1 MPTTD
6 KKNQPTS
13 DRGDRND
20 RSDPGGRGDRG
31 DGNDRSAQSDRGDEG
46 GPTAGRKKQMNAAA
60 PERRRELL
68 DTAAEV
74 FAAQGYNA
82 TTVRKIA
89 DAAGMLAGSLYYH
102 FDSKE
107 SMLDEILSTF
117 LTELWQG
124 YDTVLDAG
132 LGPRETIEA
141 LVTESFR
148 EIDRH
153 RAAVAI
159 YQKESR
165 HLTDQPRFHYL
176 TDSQRRFEK
185 AWLGTLER
193 GVASGAFRAD
203 LDVRLTYRFVR
214 DTVWVA
220 ASWYRPGGLH
230 SPEEIARQYLSMVL
244 DGIAVRTGHPA

>member
-1 MPTTD
+1 MPT
-6 KKNQPTS
+6 KKKPQVTPS
-13 DRGDRND
+13 
-20 RSDPGGRGDRG
+20 
-31 DGNDRSAQSDRGDEG
+31 
-46 GPTAGRKKQMNAAA
+46 

-68 DTAAEV
+68 ATAAEV

-89 DAAGMLAGSLYYH
+89 DSAGMLAGSLYYH

-107 SMLDEILSTF
+107 SMIDEILSTF
-117 LTELWQG
+117 LGELWEG
-124 YDTVLDAG
+124 YDAVLAAG
-132 LGPRETIEA
+132 LAPRQTIEA

-159 YQKESR
+159 YQKEAR
-165 HLTDQPRFHYL
+165 HLAAQPRFQYL
-176 TDSQRRFEK
+176 VDSQRKFEK

-193 GVASGAFRAD
+193 GVADHSFRAD
-203 LDVRLTYRFVR
+203 LDIRLTYRFVR

-220 ASWYRPGGLH
+220 ASWYRPGGQH

-244 DGIAVRTGHPA
+244 DGIALDA

>member
-1 MPTTD
+1 MPT
-6 KKNQPTS
+6 KKKPQVTS
-13 DRGDRND
+13 
-20 RSDPGGRGDRG
+20 S
-31 DGNDRSAQSDRGDEG
+31 
-46 GPTAGRKKQMNAAA
+46 
-60 PERRRELL
+60 PERRGELL
-68 DTAAEV
+68 AIAAEV

-82 TTVRKIA
+82 TTVRRIA
-89 DAAGMLAGSLYYH
+89 DEAGMLAGSLYYH

-107 SMLDEILSTF
+107 SMVDEILSTF
-117 LTELWQG
+117 LTELWEG
-124 YDTVLDAG
+124 YDAVLDAG

-153 RAAVAI
+153 HDAVAI

-165 HLTDQPRFHYL
+165 HLSTQPRFQYL
-176 TDSQRRFEK
+176 ADSQVKFEK

-193 GVASGAFRAD
+193 GVAAGSFRAD
-203 LDVRLTYRFVR
+203 LDIRLTYRFVR

-220 ASWYRPGGLH
+220 ASWYRPGGHH

-244 DGIAVRTGHPA
+244 DGIALRT

>member
-1 MPTTD
+1 MPT
-6 KKNQPTS
+6 KKKPQVTPS
-13 DRGDRND
+13 
-20 RSDPGGRGDRG
+20 
-31 DGNDRSAQSDRGDEG
+31 
-46 GPTAGRKKQMNAAA
+46 

-68 DTAAEV
+68 ATAAEV

-117 LTELWQG
+117 LTELWEG
-124 YDTVLDAG
+124 YDTVLAAG
-132 LGPRETIEA
+132 LAPRQTIEA

-159 YQKESR
+159 YQKEAR
-165 HLTDQPRFHYL
+165 HLADQPRFQYL
-176 TDSQRRFEK
+176 ADSQQKFEK

-193 GVASGAFRAD
+193 GVADHSFRAD
-203 LDVRLTYRFVR
+203 LDIRLTYRFVR

-244 DGIAVRTGHPA
+244 DGIALDT

>member
-1 MPTTD
+1 MSP
-6 KKNQPTS
+6 S
-13 DRGDRND
+13 
-20 RSDPGGRGDRG
+20 
-31 DGNDRSAQSDRGDEG
+31 
-46 GPTAGRKKQMNAAA
+46 
-60 PERRRELL
+60 PERREEILA
-68 DTAAEV
+68 TAAEV

-117 LTELWQG
+117 LEDLWG
-124 YDTVLDAG
+124 RYDAVLAAG

-148 EIDRH
+148 EIDLH

-159 YQKESR
+159 YQKEAR
-165 HLTDQPRFHYL
+165 HLQTQPRFGYL
-176 TDSQRRFEK
+176 AESQQRFEK

-193 GVASGAFRAD
+193 GVAAEVFRAD
-203 LDVRLTYRFVR
+203 LDVRLTYRFLR

-220 ASWYRPGGLH
+220 ASWYRPDGQH

-244 DGIAVRTGHPA
+244 EGIAQRT

>member
-1 MPTTD
+1 MPKSSNSDHKKTTV
-6 KKNQPTS
+6 NP
-13 DRGDRND
+13 
-20 RSDPGGRGDRG
+20 
-31 DGNDRSAQSDRGDEG
+31 
-46 GPTAGRKKQMNAAA
+46 
-60 PERRRELL
+60 PERREELL
-68 DTAAEV
+68 AIAAEV

-107 SMLDEILSTF
+107 SMLDEILSGF
-117 LTELWQG
+117 LDELWAR
-124 YDTVLDAG
+124 YDAVLGAG
-132 LGPRETIEA
+132 LGPRETLEA

-153 RAAVAI
+153 LAAVAI
-159 YQKESR
+159 YQKEAKHLGSR
-165 HLTDQPRFHYL
+165 PHFAYL
-176 TDSQRRFEK
+176 VESQQKFEK

-193 GVASGAFRAD
+193 GVAAKVFRAD

-220 ASWYRPGGLH
+220 ASWYRPGGRH

-244 DGIAVRTGHPA
+244 EGIALHDS

>member
-1 MPTTD
+1 ML
-6 KKNQPTS
+6 
-13 DRGDRND
+13 
-20 RSDPGGRGDRG
+20 
-31 DGNDRSAQSDRGDEG
+31 A
-46 GPTAGRKKQMNAAA
+46 
-60 PERRRELL
+60 
-68 DTAAEV
+68 TAAEV

-89 DAAGMLAGSLYYH
+89 DEAGMLAGSLYYH

-107 SMLDEILSTF
+107 AILDEILASF
-117 LTELWQG
+117 LTELWEG
-124 YDTVLDAG
+124 YDAVLAAD
-132 LGPRETIEA
+132 LGPRETLRA

-153 RAAVAI
+153 RPAVAI
-159 YQKESR
+159 YQKESH
-165 HLTDQPRFHYL
+165 HLAEQPRFRYL
-176 TDSQRRFEK
+176 VESQQKFEK

-193 GVASGAFRAD
+193 GVATGAFRAD

-220 ASWYRPGGLH
+220 ASWYRPGGQH

-244 DGIAVRTGHPA
+244 DGIAVPGAGVHRDA

>member
-1 MPTTD
+1 MPTN
-6 KKNQPTS
+6 K
-13 DRGDRND
+13 
-20 RSDPGGRGDRG
+20 
-31 DGNDRSAQSDRGDEG
+31 
-46 GPTAGRKKQMNAAA
+46 PTAKKKPQVTVV

-107 SMLDEILSTF
+107 SMLDEILSAF
-117 LTELWQG
+117 LNELWQG
-124 YDTVLDAG
+124 YDGVLAAG

-159 YQKESR
+159 YQKEARTLSA
-165 HLTDQPRFHYL
+165 QPRFRYL
-176 TDSQRRFEK
+176 SDSQQKFEK

-193 GVASGAFRAD
+193 GVAAEVFRAD

-220 ASWYRPGGLH
+220 ASWYRPGGQH

-244 DGIAVRTGHPA
+244 DGIALRTR

>member
-1 MPTTD
+1 MARKQ
-6 KKNQPTS
+6 KKPPAPPS
-13 DRGDRND
+13 
-20 RSDPGGRGDRG
+20 
-31 DGNDRSAQSDRGDEG
+31 
-46 GPTAGRKKQMNAAA
+46 
-60 PERRRELL
+60 PERRAELL
-68 DTAAEV
+68 GIAAEV
-74 FAAQGYNA
+74 FAEQGYNA

-107 SMLDEILSTF
+107 SMLEEILRTF
-117 LTELWQG
+117 LTELWDG
-124 YDTVLDAG
+124 YDAVLAAP
-132 LGPRETIEA
+132 LGPRETLEA

-165 HLTDQPRFHYL
+165 HLVTQTRFEYL
-176 TDSQRRFEK
+176 LESQRRFEK
-185 AWLGTLER
+185 TWLTTLER
-193 GVASGAFRAD
+193 GVSDGVFRAD

-220 ASWYRPGGLH
+220 ASWYRPGGGH

-244 DGIAVRTGHPA
+244 DGIAVRA

>member
-1 MPTTD
+1 MPT
-6 KKNQPTS
+6 KKKPQVTPS
-13 DRGDRND
+13 
-20 RSDPGGRGDRG
+20 
-31 DGNDRSAQSDRGDEG
+31 
-46 GPTAGRKKQMNAAA
+46 

-68 DTAAEV
+68 ATAAEV

-89 DAAGMLAGSLYYH
+89 DEAGMLAGSLYYH

-107 SMLDEILSTF
+107 SMVDEILSTF
-117 LTELWQG
+117 LDELWEG
-124 YDTVLDAG
+124 YDAVLEAG
-132 LGPRETIEA
+132 LGPRESIEA

-159 YQKESR
+159 YQKESK
-165 HLTDQPRFHYL
+165 HLATQPRFQYL
-176 TDSQRRFEK
+176 ADSQQKFEK

-193 GVASGAFRAD
+193 GVADRTFRAD
-203 LDVRLTYRFVR
+203 LDIRLTYRFVR

-220 ASWYRPGGLH
+220 ASWYRPGGQH

-244 DGIAVRTGHPA
+244 DGIALRH

>member
-1 MPTTD
+1 MPT
-6 KKNQPTS
+6 
-13 DRGDRND
+13 
-20 RSDPGGRGDRG
+20 
-31 DGNDRSAQSDRGDEG
+31 
-46 GPTAGRKKQMNAAA
+46 KKQKQVSAAP

-68 DTAAEV
+68 GIAAEV

-89 DAAGMLAGSLYYH
+89 DAGGMLAGSLYYH

-107 SMLDEILSTF
+107 SMLDEILATF
-117 LTELWQG
+117 LDELWAG
-124 YDTVLDAG
+124 YDTVLAAG

-165 HLTDQPRFHYL
+165 HLALQPRFQYL
-176 TDSQRRFEK
+176 ADSQVKFEK

-193 GVASGAFRAD
+193 GVAAHVFRAD
-203 LDVRLTYRFVR
+203 LDIRLTYRFVR

-244 DGIAVRTGHPA
+244 DGIAVRT

>member
-1 MPTTD
+1 
-6 KKNQPTS
+6 
-13 DRGDRND
+13 
-20 RSDPGGRGDRG
+20 
-31 DGNDRSAQSDRGDEG
+31 
-46 GPTAGRKKQMNAAA
+46 MNPP
-60 PERRRELL
+60 PERREELL
-68 DTAAEV
+68 ATAAEV

-82 TTVRKIA
+82 TTVREIA
-89 DAAGMLAGSLYYH
+89 DAAGILAGSLYHH

-107 SMLDEILSTF
+107 SMLDEILSRF
-117 LTELWQG
+117 LDDLWAR
-124 YDTVLDAG
+124 YDAVLAAG

-165 HLTDQPRFHYL
+165 HLRSRPRFGYL
-176 TDSQRRFEK
+176 ADSQQNFEK

-193 GVASGAFRAD
+193 GVAAEVFRAD

-220 ASWYRPGGLH
+220 ASWYRPDGQH

-244 DGIAVRTGHPA
+244 EGIAAARTSP

>member
-1 MPTTD
+1 MGRITPPARDNVHVPTA
-6 KKNQPTS
+6 KNAKDTK
-13 DRGDRND
+13 
-20 RSDPGGRGDRG
+20 DPATTKGAKSAPGA
-31 DGNDRSAQSDRGDEG
+31 RSA
-46 GPTAGRKKQMNAAA
+46 GRATSPKGARKAESTPA
-60 PERRRELL
+60 PASPDRRRELL

-82 TTVRKIA
+82 TTVRQIA

-107 SMLDEILSTF
+107 SMVDEILAAF
-117 LTELWQG
+117 LDELWAG
-124 YDTVLDAG
+124 YDAVLEAD

-153 RAAVAI
+153 RSAVAI
-159 YQKESR
+159 YQKEAR
-165 HLTDQPRFHYL
+165 YLATQPRFGYL
-176 TDSQRRFEK
+176 TASRRKFER

-193 GVASGAFRAD
+193 GVAEGVFRAD
-203 LDVRLTYRFVR
+203 LDLRLAYRFLR

-220 ASWYRPGGLH
+220 ASWYRPEGRH
-230 SPEEIARQYLSMVL
+230 SPEEIARQYLAMVL
-244 DGIAVRTGHPA
+244 DGIALPS

>member
-1 MPTTD
+1 MPT
-6 KKNQPTS
+6 KKKPQVT
-13 DRGDRND
+13 
-20 RSDPGGRGDRG
+20 
-31 DGNDRSAQSDRGDEG
+31 
-46 GPTAGRKKQMNAAA
+46 AA

-68 DTAAEV
+68 GTAAEV
-74 FAAQGYNA
+74 FAEQGYNA
-82 TTVRKIA
+82 TTVRRIA
-89 DAAGMLAGSLYYH
+89 DEAGILAGSLYYH

-107 SMLDEILSTF
+107 SMLEEILRTF
-117 LTELWQG
+117 LDELWAG

-132 LGPRETIEA
+132 LGPRETLEA

-165 HLTDQPRFHYL
+165 HLAAQQRFAFL
-176 TDSQRRFEK
+176 TESQHNFEK
-185 AWLGTLER
+185 AWLSTLER
-193 GVASGAFRAD
+193 GVDAEVFRAD
-203 LDVRLTYRFVR
+203 LDIRLTYRFVR

-220 ASWYRPGGLH
+220 ASWYRPGGRH

-244 DGIAVRTGHPA
+244 DGISVRT

>member
-1 MPTTD
+1 MPTN
-6 KKNQPTS
+6 KPTS
-13 DRGDRND
+13 QKK
-20 RSDPGGRGDRG
+20 P
-31 DGNDRSAQSDRGDEG
+31 
-46 GPTAGRKKQMNAAA
+46 PVTAS

-107 SMLDEILSTF
+107 SMLDEILSAF
-117 LTELWQG
+117 LTELWDG
-124 YDTVLDAG
+124 YDTVLAAG

-165 HLTDQPRFHYL
+165 TLSAQPRFHYL
-176 TDSQRRFEK
+176 SDSQQKFEK

-193 GVASGAFRAD
+193 GVAAQVFRAD
-203 LDVRLTYRFVR
+203 LDIRLTYRFVR

-220 ASWYRPGGLH
+220 ASWYRPGGQH

-244 DGIAVRTGHPA
+244 DGIALRPT

>member
-1 MPTTD
+1 MSKPKQSTSEQRGTSASQQGAD
-6 KKNQPTS
+6 EPKRAVGKKK
-13 DRGDRND
+13 
-20 RSDPGGRGDRG
+20 
-31 DGNDRSAQSDRGDEG
+31 AQVS
-46 GPTAGRKKQMNAAA
+46 PS

-68 DTAAEV
+68 GIAADV
-74 FAAQGYNA
+74 FAEQGYNA

-107 SMLDEILSTF
+107 SMLEEILRTF
-117 LTELWQG
+117 LTELWDG
-124 YDTVLDAG
+124 YDTVLQAQ
-132 LGPRETIEA
+132 LGPRETLEA

-165 HLTDQPRFHYL
+165 HLVAQRRFQYL
-176 TDSQRRFEK
+176 SDSQQRFEK
-185 AWLGTLER
+185 AWLTTLER
-193 GVASGAFRAD
+193 GVAEGVFRDD
-203 LDVRLTYRFVR
+203 LDIRLAYRFVR

-220 ASWYRPGGLH
+220 ASWYRPGGGH

-244 DGIAVRTGHPA
+244 DGISVRP

>member
-1 MPTTD
+1 MPT
-6 KKNQPTS
+6 
-13 DRGDRND
+13 
-20 RSDPGGRGDRG
+20 
-31 DGNDRSAQSDRGDEG
+31 
-46 GPTAGRKKQMNAAA
+46 KKQSQVTAA
-60 PERRRELL
+60 PTRRRELL

-74 FAAQGYNA
+74 FAEQGYNA

-89 DAAGMLAGSLYYH
+89 DHAGMLAGSLYYH

-107 SMLDEILSTF
+107 SMLEEILRTF
-117 LTELWQG
+117 LDELWDG
-124 YDTVLDAG
+124 YDTVLAAE
-132 LGPRETIEA
+132 LGPRETLRA

-165 HLTDQPRFHYL
+165 HLAAQQRFAFL
-176 TDSQRRFEK
+176 TESQRKFEK
-185 AWLGTLER
+185 TWLSTLER
-193 GVASGAFRAD
+193 GVAAEVFRAD

-220 ASWYRPGGLH
+220 ASWYRPGGQH

-244 DGIAVRTGHPA
+244 DGIAIRPQPLT

>member
-1 MPTTD
+1 MPTNKPTVPTT
-6 KKNQPTS
+6 KKKPQV
-13 DRGDRND
+13 
-20 RSDPGGRGDRG
+20 
-31 DGNDRSAQSDRGDEG
+31 
-46 GPTAGRKKQMNAAA
+46 TAS

-107 SMLDEILSTF
+107 SMLDEILSAF
-117 LTELWQG
+117 LTELWDG
-124 YDTVLDAG
+124 YDTVLAAG
-132 LGPRETIEA
+132 LDPRQTIEA

-165 HLTDQPRFHYL
+165 TLSAQPRFHYL
-176 TDSQRRFEK
+176 SDSQQKFEK

-193 GVASGAFRAD
+193 GVAAKVFRAD
-203 LDVRLTYRFVR
+203 LDIRLTYRFVR

-220 ASWYRPGGLH
+220 ASWYRPGGQH

-244 DGIAVRTGHPA
+244 DGIALRPT

>member
-1 MPTTD
+1 MPNTAS
-6 KKNQPTS
+6 KKKTQVN
-13 DRGDRND
+13 
-20 RSDPGGRGDRG
+20 GG
-31 DGNDRSAQSDRGDEG
+31 
-46 GPTAGRKKQMNAAA
+46 

-117 LTELWQG
+117 LNELWEG
-124 YDTVLDAG
+124 YDAVLDAD

-159 YQKESR
+159 YQKESL
-165 HLTDQPRFHYL
+165 HLVDLPRFGYL

-193 GVASGAFRAD
+193 GVAAGVFRAD

-220 ASWYRPGGLH
+220 ASWYRPGGQH

-244 DGIAVRTGHPA
+244 DGIAVRAPEPSGGPGEPSGGPGERGVGAGRS